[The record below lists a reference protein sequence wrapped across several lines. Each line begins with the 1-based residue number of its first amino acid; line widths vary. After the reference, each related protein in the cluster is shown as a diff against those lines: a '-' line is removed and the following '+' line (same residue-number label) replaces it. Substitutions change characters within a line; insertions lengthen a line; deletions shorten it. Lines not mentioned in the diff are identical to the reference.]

1 MYIKVRVVTDS
12 KKEILE
18 KIDHETYKIFTRAP
32 AERGL
37 ANSRVIEMLAEV
49 YPNQK
54 LRIVSGHTSPSKIV
68 SIG

>member
-1 MYIKVRVVTDS
+1 MYIKVRVVADS

-18 KIDHETYKIFTRAP
+18 KIDDETYKIFTRAP

-37 ANSRVIEMLAEV
+37 ANSRVIEMLLEI
-49 YPNQK
+49 YPKQK